1 MKSEQLDTSTF
12 SSRKNNSGID
22 PILERAIVE
31 TNLELDTK
39 SEIEERVETAI
50 KAYETAL
57 KEELSLRTIIPGVRI
72 VAPNDA
78 ARREEDIVAAKQ
90 FLDLDIVIDNDDE
103 NVITSESQDIL
114 DVDSNERNKK
124 QLLMKSRRRFDG
136 KDDIKNESTASS
148 NEIGVKNISNFAKAI
163 LLTVAVSQI
172 ALLFLLS
179 FDPMVVSD
187 AFSAISEGAPDEM
200 PLSSW
205 SKSIP

>member
-12 SSRKNNSGID
+12 SSRKTNSGID
-22 PILERAIVE
+22 PVLETAIVE

-148 NEIGVKNISNFAKAI
+148 NEIGVKNMSNFAKAI

-187 AFSAISEGAPDEM
+187 AFSAISEGSPDEM